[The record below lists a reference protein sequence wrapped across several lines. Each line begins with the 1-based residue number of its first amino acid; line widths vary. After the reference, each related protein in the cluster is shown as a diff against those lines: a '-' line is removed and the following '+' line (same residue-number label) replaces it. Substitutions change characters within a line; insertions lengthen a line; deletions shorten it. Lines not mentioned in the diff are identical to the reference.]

1 MKKKKNAE
9 LEIVL
14 KGRKLSGVVT
24 EELEAILKA
33 LENREYCTLKEIK
46 EAQKLIQKTLR
57 KRNQT
62 SENRTRMTLPIEE
75 GEANLPEIPLVA
87 SSTLTLGDINLL
99 VHPVPLTKPPFDAIL
114 LDLFTKL
121 IDTTSGALP
130 QMKVTTVKDDEERK
144 ERIVILWRVEK
155 LLNLQDILS
164 IQSICEKAYK
174 RVISGRRKNG
184 GWKNAFRYIE
194 TNGKSER
201 GKEALYFGPQDYL
214 NHVSIG
220 VIISRLFKSSIQADY
235 MVTEHPDDWMCR
247 ETEGA
252 DAITEIEIRE
262 GDYSKE
268 MPGLPQEDMLF
279 LIVEIAFALVK
290 HKLIEHR
297 KLYTAIFREL
307 NKIGTSPIER
317 EKLFG
322 MQAVLEIVE
331 KVLLLPLEQPHQAKM
346 HHLTPQS
353 ILLVGVPGVGKTFL
367 AHFLMTGSYNAI
379 FVSLDTNRL
388 RSDLSNPN
396 MSMTLIRIDK
406 IRNETSLPVILI
418 LDDVDL
424 LLDDEEMVARFLN
437 LLQGVREKGFYLLA
451 STNRPEKIDER
462 LLEPGRLSSII
473 HVPLPNSQDRL
484 GVLKN
489 HAISL
494 PFETENA
501 RESILNKIANQTEG
515 WTQRYLHQLCQEASR
530 QCILSGV
537 GGNIQKPA
545 EKNSVF
551 RLTETHFENAFRVLS
566 SAINLKKLCEEDET
580 IKAFVLKQER
590 ALGF

>member
-9 LEIVL
+9 LENIL
-14 KGRKLSGVVT
+14 KGKKLSCVAT

-33 LENREYCTLKEIK
+33 LEKREDRTLKEIK
-46 EAQKLIQKTLR
+46 EAQKLIQRTLR
-57 KRNQT
+57 QRNQT
-62 SENRTRMTLPIEE
+62 LEGRTRMTLPIEE

-99 VHPVPLTKPPFDAIL
+99 VHPVPLTQPPFDAML
-114 LDLFTKL
+114 MELCAKL
-121 IDTTSGALP
+121 IATTSGALP
-130 QMKVTTVKDDEERK
+130 QIIVTTVQDNEEKK
-144 ERIVILWRVEK
+144 ERIVILWKVET
-155 LLNLQDILS
+155 LLNLQDIIG
-164 IQSICEKAYK
+164 IQSICEKAYR

-184 GWKNAFRYIE
+184 GWKNAFRYVR
-194 TNGKSER
+194 TNGRSETGR
-201 GKEALYFGPQDYL
+201 EALYFGPQNYL
-214 NHVSIG
+214 NAVSIG
-220 VIISRLFKSSIQADY
+220 VIISRLFKSSTQADY
-235 MVTEHPDDWMCR
+235 IVTEHPDDWMCR
-247 ETEGA
+247 EIEGTNA
-252 DAITEIEIRE
+252 VTEIEIRE
-262 GDYSKE
+262 GIYSKE
-268 MPGLPQEDMLF
+268 MPGLPQEDLLF

-307 NKIGTSPIER
+307 NKIGTSFIDR
-317 EKLFG
+317 DKLFG
-322 MQAVLEIVE
+322 MRSVLKTVE

-346 HHLTPQS
+346 HHLIPQS

-388 RSDLSNPN
+388 RQDLLNPN

-473 HVPLPNSQDRL
+473 HVPLPNFQDRL
-484 GVLKN
+484 GVLEN

-494 PFETENA
+494 PFEIGNA
-501 RESILNKIANQTEG
+501 KESILRKIANQTEG

-537 GGNIQKPA
+537 GGNIQKSV
-545 EKNSVF
+545 EENSVF
-551 RLTETHFENAFRVLS
+551 RLVETHFENAFKVLS
-566 SAINLKKLCEEDET
+566 SAINLKKLSEENET
-580 IKAFVLKQER
+580 IKAFVLKQEK